1 VPRCRTIVE
10 WLPYV
15 LLCAAHDG
23 GRDSSVFEAGTLMR
37 GSDTLEKFF
46 ASGMR
51 MNERARAVQLR
62 MGLARFVD
70 NK

>member
-1 VPRCRTIVE
+1 MFSDSFFYLVDQIKDSSVLRCRTIVE

-37 GSDTLEKFF
+37 GSDTLEKFSF
-46 ASGMR
+46 ASGMT
-51 MNERARAVQLR
+51 ME
-62 MGLARFVD
+62 
-70 NK
+70 